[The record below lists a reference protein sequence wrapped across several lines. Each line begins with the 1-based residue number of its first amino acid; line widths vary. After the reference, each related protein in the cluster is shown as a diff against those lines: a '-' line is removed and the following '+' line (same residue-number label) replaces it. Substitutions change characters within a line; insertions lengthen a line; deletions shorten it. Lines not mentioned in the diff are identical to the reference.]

1 MPSYTSQ
8 NPNFWSQWTQPFRCH
23 MNMRFL
29 LLYLILSH
37 VPSIFIYIELR
48 HTLTLF
54 CFYKVRL
61 IISFKV
67 SAIIMEYIQ
76 KERGIS
82 LILRHLCYLLLHI
95 LEKFQV
101 CFKDIFPTKV
111 SKCNEKEQVR
121 LLYLQSNW
129 LTKCNLFL
137 FIKKVNI

>member
-29 LLYLILSH
+29 LLYLISSH
-37 VPSIFIYIELR
+37 VPSIFLYIELR
-48 HTLTLF
+48 HTQGQAHYFLQ
-54 CFYKVRL
+54 
-61 IISFKV
+61 SFKV

-82 LILRHLCYLLLHI
+82 LILYHLCYLLLHM
-95 LEKFQV
+95 LEKFQEGF

-111 SKCNEKEQVR
+111 NKRNEKEQVR

-137 FIKKVNI
+137 FIKQVNNII